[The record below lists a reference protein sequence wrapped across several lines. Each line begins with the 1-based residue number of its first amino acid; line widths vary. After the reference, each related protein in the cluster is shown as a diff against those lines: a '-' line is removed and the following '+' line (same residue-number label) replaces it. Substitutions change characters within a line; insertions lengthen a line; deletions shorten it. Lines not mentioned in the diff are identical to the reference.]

1 MWTRPPTSIHFL
13 SAETSGHGEE
23 SPPRVDAA
31 LPEPAPAAGRPRIQP
46 STEGNSPMPL
56 VSQFFFRS
64 AILFLIAG
72 IAIGLH
78 MGISQDH
85 SATGAHVHIN
95 LLGWVTSALF
105 GGYYALNPIKAG
117 STLALVHFV
126 AYTLGVL
133 VMTPS
138 LYLTLTGIVDP
149 SGSIVGALVASSFTI
164 FGAVLLFAVIVF
176 RGDRATSPAA
186 DAPLTPRHAEAAG
199 EAGR

>member
-1 MWTRPPTSIHFL
+1 
-13 SAETSGHGEE
+13 
-23 SPPRVDAA
+23 
-31 LPEPAPAAGRPRIQP
+31 
-46 STEGNSPMPL
+46 MPL
-56 VSQFFFRS
+56 VSQLFFRS

-78 MGISQDH
+78 MGVSQDH

-105 GGYYALNPIKAG
+105 GGYYALNPAKAG

-138 LYLTLTGIVDP
+138 LYLALTGIVDP
-149 SGSIVGALVASSFTI
+149 SGSVVGALVASSFTI
-164 FGAVLLFAVIVF
+164 FGAVLVFAVIVF
-176 RGDRATSPAA
+176 RGGPAA
-186 DAPLTPRHAEAAG
+186 SHTAGAPLSPRHGAEAAG
-199 EAGR
+199 EPGR